1 MAERCNRDCFNCPY
15 EDCIL
20 EESDITLAER
30 VALQEMERDF
40 VLPKS
45 RKEKEIAAYKKAYY
59 EANREE
65 IAARQK
71 AYREANREEIA
82 AYQKAYRE
90 ANREKIASYQRGKR
104 KKHKQARDAAARM
117 REGILDG
124 GAYAAR

>member
-45 RKEKEIAAYKKAYY
+45 RKEKEIAAYQKAYY
-59 EANREE
+59 EANREK
-65 IAARQK
+65 IAAC
-71 AYREANREEIA
+71 
-82 AYQKAYRE
+82 
-90 ANREKIASYQRGKR
+90 QRGKS
-104 KKHKQARDAAARM
+104 KKHKQARDTAARK
-117 REGILDG
+117 REEIMHG
-124 GAYAAR
+124 GVYVAR

>member
-1 MAERCNRDCFNCPY
+1 M
-15 EDCIL
+15 
-20 EESDITLAER
+20 
-30 VALQEMERDF
+30 
-40 VLPKS
+40 LPKS

-65 IAARQK
+65 IAAYQK
-71 AYREANREEIA
+71 AYREANQEEIA
-82 AYQKAYRE
+82 AYKKAYYE
-90 ANREKIASYQRGKR
+90 ANREKIASYQRGKS

>member
-30 VALQEMERDF
+30 VALQELERDF

-59 EANREE
+59 EANRE
-65 IAARQK
+65 
-71 AYREANREEIA
+71 
-82 AYQKAYRE
+82 
-90 ANREKIASYQRGKR
+90 KIASYQRGKS

>member
-30 VALQEMERDF
+30 VALRELERDF

-45 RKEKEIAAYKKAYY
+45 RKEKEIAAY
-59 EANREE
+59 
-65 IAARQK
+65 QK

-82 AYQKAYRE
+82 AYKKAYRE
-90 ANREKIASYQRGKR
+90 ANREKIASYQRGKS

>member
-1 MAERCNRDCFNCPY
+1 MMGGSAMTEICNRDCFNCPY

-45 RKEKEIAAYKKAYY
+45 RKEKEIAAY
-59 EANREE
+59 
-65 IAARQK
+65 
-71 AYREANREEIA
+71 
-82 AYQKAYRE
+82 QKAYRE

-124 GAYAAR
+124 GTYAAR